1 MDSVMSTV
9 RVLWVDLCCQPA
21 GQGLDPLVSA
31 EYAIT
36 KVACIEDARDG
47 VRSAHPD
54 LMCVEFDYPDE
65 PHLQIVPAIKR
76 EFPDLPLLM
85 FTEYHSEALAVRA
98 FRWGVWDYRVKPVS
112 ASILARSIG
121 FAASVAGRHNGS
133 RILDSSM
140 PADLTAP
147 GRHITGPVVTTARTA
162 SVVAYVA
169 GHYMEPISRSDM
181 AALCHLSLSE
191 FSRVFRREHEVTFEH
206 FLLEFR
212 IAKARDLLIE
222 SRLTITQVAHAVGF
236 NDSSYFARAFRRCT
250 GIKASDWRRG
260 AIVNPPAGAR

>member
-1 MDSVMSTV
+1 
-9 RVLWVDLCCQPA
+9 
-21 GQGLDPLVSA
+21 
-31 EYAIT
+31 
-36 KVACIEDARDG
+36 
-47 VRSAHPD
+47 
-54 LMCVEFDYPDE
+54 
-65 PHLQIVPAIKR
+65 
-76 EFPDLPLLM
+76 
-85 FTEYHSEALAVRA
+85 
-98 FRWGVWDYRVKPVS
+98 
-112 ASILARSIG
+112 
-121 FAASVAGRHNGS
+121 
-133 RILDSSM
+133 
-140 PADLTAP
+140 
-147 GRHITGPVVTTARTA
+147 
-162 SVVAYVA
+162 
-169 GHYMEPISRSDM
+169 MEPISRSDM